1 MSCECLIIKTAL
13 RRDSSILINT
23 VTLKIYERHSDP
35 TSLQHATWCFCSSS
49 EQALSTIFFKVL
61 KQDIKWYGQTW
72 TQHKLK
78 NLHENAVTKHWD
90 EMSGIGL
97 GLGLCFQ
104 GHLKVRLWAQQM
116 RDPSRGASGDSFHGY
131 CKGVQVT
138 AMAASCSP
146 LKDQSVHRSR
156 RDYMALGI
164 FRNSGTEDNILS
176 NYLCLVYEN
185 SKHFTS

>member
-1 MSCECLIIKTAL
+1 MWVLDNKDSIENRLKHFNKYCDFENIWKTLWPYKAPTCYLIFL
-13 RRDSSILINT
+13 FLIWTGTFYN
-23 VTLKIYERHSDP
+23 S
-35 TSLQHATWCFCSSS
+35 
-49 EQALSTIFFKVL
+49 FKVL

-78 NLHENAVTKHWD
+78 NSHENAVTKHWD

-104 GHLKVRLWAQQM
+104 GHLKVRLWAQRM
-116 RDPSRGASGDSFHGY
+116 RDTSRGASGDSFHGY

-146 LKDQSVHRSR
+146 LKDQSVDRSR
-156 RDYMALGI
+156 RDYMALGV